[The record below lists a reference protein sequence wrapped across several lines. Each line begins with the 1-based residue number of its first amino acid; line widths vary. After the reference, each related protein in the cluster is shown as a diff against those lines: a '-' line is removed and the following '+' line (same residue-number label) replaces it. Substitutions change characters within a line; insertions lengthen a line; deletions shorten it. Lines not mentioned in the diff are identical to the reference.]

1 MSLLKRTSF
10 CYCLLLALPLAAGT
24 VRIIQTNSAGDNV
37 HIIDPATNKVVGVIE
52 GIEVNHG
59 AAIAPDGSRIY
70 VSNEADST
78 LDFVDARTLKVTKKV
93 KLSGH
98 PNNIAVARD
107 GGHARQQDA
116 RRLQPV
122 EQLPLLVLPAGPEAD
137 RRRGARRQGRGVG
150 DADAGRQDRL
160 RREPGD
166 QRRLGDRRPDDEG
179 SDADPGR
186 LRAEAEYDGSAPVI
200 GSTTQRMLILFVA
213 YNAEKNIADVLARV
227 PAELSRACDVE
238 VLVLDDSS
246 ADATFDI
253 STAIQRSGRIPF
265 PVHVLYKPV
274 NQGYG
279 GNQKIGY
286 HFAIKHR
293 FDYVALL
300 HGDGQYAP
308 EVLPNLLQPILG
320 GGVAAVFGSRML
332 TKGEARVGGMP
343 LYKRVGNRVLSTFQN
358 AVLRTA
364 LSEFHSGYRVY
375 SVEALKK
382 IPFDSNTND
391 FHFDTEIIVQLLLWK
406 MRIVEVPIPT
416 YYGDEICRVNGI
428 KYAAD
433 VVRTVLVAR
442 AQRLGLLYD
451 RKFDADRAERYE
463 SKVDFPSP
471 HRTAIDLVRRGAR
484 VLDLGCG
491 PGYVSAALRAAKG
504 GTGTGGGRA

>member
-1 MSLLKRTSF
+1 
-10 CYCLLLALPLAAGT
+10 
-24 VRIIQTNSAGDNV
+24 
-37 HIIDPATNKVVGVIE
+37 
-52 GIEVNHG
+52 
-59 AAIAPDGSRIY
+59 
-70 VSNEADST
+70 
-78 LDFVDARTLKVTKKV
+78 
-93 KLSGH
+93 
-98 PNNIAVARD
+98 
-107 GGHARQQDA
+107 
-116 RRLQPV
+116 
-122 EQLPLLVLPAGPEAD
+122 
-137 RRRGARRQGRGVG
+137 
-150 DADAGRQDRL
+150 
-160 RREPGD
+160 
-166 QRRLGDRRPDDEG
+166 
-179 SDADPGR
+179 
-186 LRAEAEYDGSAPVI
+186 
-200 GSTTQRMLILFVA
+200 
-213 YNAEKNIADVLARV
+213 V

-265 PVHVLYKPV
+265 PVHVLYNPV

-332 TKGEARVGGMP
+332 TKGEARRGGMP

-504 GTGTGGGRA
+504 CTVTGVDRAAPSAPQAVDDFVAHDLNDGVPPVDLSQFDYILLLDVLEHLSSPERFVAELREALRPAAKPTILASTGNIGFAANRLTLLFGQFNYGRSGILDITHTRLFTFGSFRRLFDQAGFRLREARGIPAPFGLVVGNGRVSRTLAGVNEALIAISRGLFSYQIFFVLEPLPSLDSLLGDAHAESARRIERAAKRMPQEETTSAG